1 MIKKLKKK
9 EKASLILKNLFFTKS
24 IKSLE
29 IELSII

>member
-1 MIKKLKKK
+1 MIKKLKK
-9 EKASLILKNLFFTKS
+9 EKVSLILKNLFFTKS